1 MLIIDLINNTTYTVQ
16 DKNEVIDLT
25 VRRSSRKR
33 KKPDRFN
40 YDDRLKKSLK

>member
-1 MLIIDLINNTTYTVQ
+1 MLVIDLINNTTYTVE

-25 VRRSSRKR
+25 VRRSIRKR
-33 KKPDRFN
+33 KKPNRFN